1 MKNYLLLIVL
11 VSGFSFAQETQK
23 EYAKLSKEE
32 LITKINFKDEKI
44 KNLQEKLESEKKV
57 EIAPKQNNAENS
69 KIAEFKKSIKETN
82 AVFLKE
88 IFDNKYVNKP
98 YLTDTDL
105 APEDIIIR
113 IENSNV
119 LIRSI
124 LLDETNREV
133 FNVGNKA
140 IAFNTNYLKL
150 FDIRKKILSQKYDAA
165 KVEEAIKE
173 IEKLPAL
180 EVNSKLENTKIKM
193 SNLLKN
199 FLENTC
205 LLKKTLEPY
214 KKADQSAII
223 KQKYTALEN
232 DERYKDYPYLIE
244 TIRKIKNNVNNY
256 TNDDLQPC
264 EIKEKEVKA
273 NAVDTSLKTNEPVK
287 QIESEG
293 KKQYL

>member
-11 VSGFSFAQETQK
+11 VTGFSFAQEKEK

-32 LITKINFKDEKI
+32 LITKINSKDKEI
-44 KNLQEKLESEKKV
+44 KSLQEKLKSEKKADV
-57 EIAPKQNNAENS
+57 APKQNNAENS

-105 APEDIIIR
+105 AVDDISTR

-124 LLDETNREV
+124 LLDDTNREV
-133 FNVGNKA
+133 FDIGSKA
-140 IAFNTNYLKL
+140 LAFNTNYLKL
-150 FDIRKKILSQKYDAA
+150 FEIRKNVLGQKYDAV
-165 KVEEAIKE
+165 KVEEALKE

-180 EVNSKLENTKIKM
+180 EVNSKLGNTKTNM
-193 SNLLKN
+193 SDFLKN
-199 FLENTC
+199 YLENTC
-205 LLKKTLEPY
+205 LLKKTLEAY

-223 KQKYTALEN
+223 KQKYTALEK
-232 DERYKDYPYLIE
+232 DDRYKDYPYLIE

-264 EIKEKEVKA
+264 EIKEKEIKA

-287 QIESEG
+287 PTEPEG
-293 KKQYL
+293 KK